1 MEGEMTM
8 DDGLRDVLILFLD
21 WYDPEASH
29 RDTGIE
35 GPVDDFLEEFKQL
48 TG

>member
-1 MEGEMTM
+1 M

-21 WYDPEASH
+21 WYDPEASNSD
-29 RDTGIE
+29 RLLSA
-35 GPVDDFLEEFKQL
+35 VDDFLEEFKQL